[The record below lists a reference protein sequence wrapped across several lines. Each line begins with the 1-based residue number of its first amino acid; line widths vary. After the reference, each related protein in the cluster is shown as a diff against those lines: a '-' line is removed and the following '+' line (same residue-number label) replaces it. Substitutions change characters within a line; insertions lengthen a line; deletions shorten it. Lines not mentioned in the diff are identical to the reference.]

1 MKKHDLLAKFH
12 KSDFLKDEVD
22 TLNKIH
28 NKYARCMYAFGSSIG
43 FACIEVIRTLTVVV
57 LLPVY
62 LCTETVETLRKAYI
76 FAQVAYYWDELKE
89 GGDSVHQY
97 TL

>member
-1 MKKHDLLAKFH
+1 MKKTDMLAKFR
-12 KSDFLKDEVD
+12 KGDFLKDEVD

-28 NKYARCMYAFGSSIG
+28 NKYARFVYAFGSSIV
-43 FACIEVIRTLTVVV
+43 FACVEIIRTLIAVA

-62 LCTETVETLRKAYI
+62 LCTETVENLRKAYI

-89 GGDSVHQY
+89 
-97 TL
+97 